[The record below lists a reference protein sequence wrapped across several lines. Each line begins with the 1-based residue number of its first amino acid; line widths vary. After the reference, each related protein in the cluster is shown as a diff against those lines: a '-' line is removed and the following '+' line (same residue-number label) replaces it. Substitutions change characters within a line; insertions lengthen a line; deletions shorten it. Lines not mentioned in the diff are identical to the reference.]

1 MIPPIQHFNRPTS
14 TRPPSLVSVTIVS
27 ALVGL
32 ATGAAGF
39 SLLKSWYP
47 VDFTVDGAVVG
58 RSTVTIKTEQSLVAA
73 VTAISSQLYGV
84 YQGNAAGNE
93 ALSQWRSDKD
103 YIGAAVP
110 VTSDGWLMLPP
121 NLAITTPAE
130 VIVNQKAYPIIDTYK
145 DSLTGLVFIK
155 ISATNLHPIAFAKAD
170 QVAAGTT
177 LVYQKMSV
185 AGTPVFN
192 RVLVSSGNQIDTST
206 KNSQIHS
213 TEAID
218 TWATIDNDSAA
229 SDILFT
235 PDGSLAGVTYTSGKA
250 LQVTF
255 IQAAVDKLLTRA
267 VYKPLGFTYVDL
279 YRLPQAQTTGKSSVG
294 ALVYNSGRPAVTINS
309 PAYKAG
315 LKAGDIILAVD
326 GETVGYDMSLMEL
339 LSMKKSGDIVNL
351 KIERQGQTQDIVVQ
365 L

>member
-1 MIPPIQHFNRPTS
+1 MENF
-14 TRPPSLVSVTIVS
+14 
-27 ALVGL
+27 
-32 ATGAAGF
+32 F
-39 SLLKSWYP
+39 
-47 VDFTVDGAVVG
+47 DG
-58 RSTVTIKTEQSLVAA
+58 
-73 VTAISSQLYGV
+73 
-84 YQGNAAGNE
+84 
-93 ALSQWRSDKD
+93 
-103 YIGAAVP
+103 
-110 VTSDGWLMLPP
+110 
-121 NLAITTPAE
+121 
-130 VIVNQKAYPIIDTYK
+130 
-145 DSLTGLVFIK
+145 
-155 ISATNLHPIAFAKAD
+155 
-170 QVAAGTT
+170 
-177 LVYQKMSV
+177 
-185 AGTPVFN
+185 
-192 RVLVSSGNQIDTST
+192 
-206 KNSQIHS
+206 
-213 TEAID
+213 
-218 TWATIDNDSAA
+218 ATIDNDSAA

-339 LSMKKSGDIVNL
+339 LSMKKSGDIVSL